1 MESAPQ
7 TRPHTVMDPTQ
18 LSVGEMYAQALLDT
32 LPEDAGALEVAQ
44 ELEALAGVLNSIP
57 EAANLLSGW
66 AMSTEDR
73 STLIQR
79 LFAGRVTEKVE
90 AFRSV
95 LNRRNRMV
103 IFPAVVRGFR
113 KLLDRREGKIEV
125 MLTTAVPLD
134 EAQQARIG
142 QEMDASL
149 AGKAVLRLRVDENIL
164 GGAVLRI
171 GDRVYNASL
180 RAQLMKFKELIAARR
195 MDVKAKE

>member
-18 LSVGEMYAQALLDT
+18 MSVGEMYAQSLLDT
-32 LPEDAGALEVAQ
+32 LPDDAQAQEVAQ

-79 LFAGRVTEKVE
+79 LFAGRVSEKME
-90 AFRSV
+90 AFLTV

-113 KLLDRREGKIEV
+113 RLLDRREGKIEV
-125 MLTTAVPLD
+125 TLTTAVPLD
-134 EAQQARIG
+134 DEQKTRIG
-142 QEMDASL
+142 QELDVAL
-149 AGKAVLRLRVDENIL
+149 AGKAVVKLRVDENLL

-171 GDRVYNASL
+171 GDHVYNASL
-180 RAQLMKFKELIAARR
+180 RSELMKFKETIAARR
-195 MDVKAKE
+195 MDVKAK